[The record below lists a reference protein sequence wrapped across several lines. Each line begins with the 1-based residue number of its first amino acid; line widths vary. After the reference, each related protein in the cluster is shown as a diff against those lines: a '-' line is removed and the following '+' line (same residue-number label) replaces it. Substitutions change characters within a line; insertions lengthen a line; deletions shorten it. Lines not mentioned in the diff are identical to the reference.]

1 MAIAAVGHRVTKVWL
16 VRDAVGMVLDRIG
29 LFVLQIGLWLVS
41 FACSAWS

>member
-16 VRDAVGMVLDRIG
+16 VGDAVGMIVDRIG
-29 LFVLQIGLWLVS
+29 LFILEIRLWLVS